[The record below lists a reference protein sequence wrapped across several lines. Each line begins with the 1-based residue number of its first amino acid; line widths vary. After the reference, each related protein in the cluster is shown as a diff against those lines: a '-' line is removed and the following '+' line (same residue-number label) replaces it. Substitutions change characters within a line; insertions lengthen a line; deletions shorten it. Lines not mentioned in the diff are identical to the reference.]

1 MQTPV
6 IVSTPEIIPKVV
18 WRFYLILQYYFIY
31 RPVVIYNK
39 EIRDQAVHIIA
50 ACNFAVFLL
59 KFTIFDS
66 DSAQLPVDESFTVIE
81 PRLPWWYVTEFVAP

>member
-18 WRFYLILQYYFIY
+18 CRFYLILQYYFIY

-50 ACNFAVFLL
+50 ACNFAVLLL
-59 KFTIFDS
+59 KFTIFES
-66 DSAQLPVDESFTVIE
+66 GVTLAQLPVDESFTVIE
-81 PRLPWWYVTEFVAP
+81 PRLP